1 MVNNTLYFLKAE
13 IIIKNKNEIKFENIF
28 ELKNFKLKNI
38 LLFKEI
44 IVKNQNKQ
52 GIVSTKTDKISIIK
66 INQNILKNFNEF
78 VSKFSENKTNHL
90 PKPNFASQKDL
101 STKDSEFDINALILN
116 LINPVSNTRIYLEK
130 KLWIKKDMDLQ
141 LFFLVHHIHV
151 LIILILTI
159 NFYNKSKFFNRIF
172 LKFIYYI

>member
-28 ELKNFKLKNI
+28 ELKNFTLENI
-38 LLFKEI
+38 LHFKEN

-52 GIVSTKTDKISIIK
+52 GIFTTKTDKILVKKIIP
-66 INQNILKNFNEF
+66 NILKNFNEF
-78 VSKFSENKTNHL
+78 VSKFSENKINYL
-90 PKPNFASQKDL
+90 IKPNFASQKDL

-116 LINPVSNTRIYLEK
+116 LINPVSNTRIYLKK
-130 KLWIKKDMDLQ
+130 KLWIKKDMELQ